1 MNVIVRVERAIGFHI
16 FSIADTEAATEQSGT
31 FVDFP
36 WLISQVPFHAIMH
49 GDPRAVHFNEAIFA
63 QKKNTTTTH
72 HRVFIDVG
80 QIQFAVVYTHCVPKR
95 AIAASHTQLHTF
107 MPAPF

>member
-31 FVDFP
+31 FVAFH

-63 QKKNTTTTH
+63 QKK
-72 HRVFIDVG
+72 
-80 QIQFAVVYTHCVPKR
+80 
-95 AIAASHTQLHTF
+95 TQQPPITECLL
-107 MPAPF
+107 M